1 MTEFELI
8 ENFFRRDPL
17 DPSVSL
23 GNGDD
28 AAVFHTEPNRETVIS
43 VDSVFLGRHV
53 PSSCP
58 PVGFAARLLG
68 RGLSDLAAMGAR
80 PRYVLLSLTL
90 PTFDPG
96 WIDDFATRFHQLC
109 VRFGID
115 LIGGDTTKGPLSGH
129 LTVIG
134 DVPKGKAIRREGA
147 KTGDEL
153 WVFGPDLGGARAYLE
168 VLNGSLEDRVV
179 WAERYWRPEPQL
191 ITGQALSS
199 VANAMIDISDG
210 LCQDLTHLLN
220 AADKPLLANIWSDC
234 IPLCADLESTLG
246 KARALE
252 YSLTGGDDYCL
263 LVAISPKAPV
273 PNGGYRIGSLIKSKI
288 PSIVLDGEPLPTH
301 WKLGWD
307 HSR

>member
-1 MTEFELI
+1 MKEFELI
-8 ENFFRRDPL
+8 ETFFRRDPL
-17 DPSVSL
+17 DPAVTL

-28 AAVFHTEPNRETVIS
+28 AAVFHTEPDRETVIS
-43 VDSVFLGRHV
+43 VDSVLLGRHV

-58 PVGFAARLLG
+58 PEGFAARLLG

-90 PTFDPG
+90 PIFEPS
-96 WIDDFATRFHQLC
+96 WIEHFAARFHQLC
-109 VRFGID
+109 VRFGVD

-147 KTGDEL
+147 KIGDDL

-168 VLNGSLEDRVV
+168 VLESSLEDQVV
-179 WAERYWRPEPQL
+179 WAERYWYPEPQL
-191 ITGQALSS
+191 MKGQALSS

-210 LCQDLTHLLN
+210 LCQDLMHLLN
-220 AADKPLLANIWSDC
+220 ASETSLLANIQSDC
-234 IPLCADLESTLG
+234 IPLCTELEQTLG
-246 KARALE
+246 IALALE

-263 LVAISPKAPV
+263 LAAISPDIEV
-273 PNGGYRIGSLIKSKI
+273 PDGGFKIGSLISSKTS
-288 PSIVLDGEPLPTH
+288 SIMLDGKALPPH
-301 WKLGWD
+301 WKMGWD